1 MNGQFEE
8 RIERLLTGE
17 YCVIDILP
25 EQVPEDSPGQFFSV
39 EEYFR
44 TSGRLQELRGKF
56 ADILLKLNCYDD
68 IQVCFYPEE
77 IWEKNPDPGRL
88 AERICGMP
96 ENNFVRVLL
105 ESEEAMIDLD
115 GCDIYMTVYGANNAL
130 MKRLEALAMAEGLFV
145 RIGKGV
151 NND

>member
-25 EQVPEDSPGQFFSV
+25 ERVPEDSAGQFFAI

-44 TSGRLQELRGKF
+44 TSGRLRELRGKF

-68 IQVCFYPEE
+68 IQVCFYLEE
-77 IWEKNPDPGRL
+77 IWEKNPEPGRL
-88 AERICGMP
+88 AERICGMQ

-115 GCDIYMTVYGANNAL
+115 GCDIYMTVYGANDAL
-130 MKRLEALAMAEGLFV
+130 MRRLEALATAEGLFV
-145 RIGKGV
+145 RTGKGV

>member
-25 EQVPEDSPGQFFSV
+25 EQVPEDSAGQFFAI

-44 TSGRLQELRGKF
+44 TSGRLRELRGKF

-68 IQVCFYPEE
+68 IMVCFYPEE

-88 AERICGMP
+88 VERIYRMP

-115 GCDIYMTVYGANNAL
+115 GCDIYMTVYGANDAL
-130 MKRLEALAMAEGLFV
+130 MRGLEALAMAGGLFV
-145 RIGKGV
+145 RIV
-151 NND
+151 